1 MAIQFD
7 LRRLRLLRELKHRGT
22 ISAVGVAM
30 SYSHSAVSQQLKLLE
45 AEVGVPLVLPDG
57 RRVRLTPQ
65 AEILVQHVDAV
76 LEQLDR
82 AEADLA
88 GTAGGVIGTFR
99 IATFQTVMV
108 ALIPSVLAA
117 IRDGHPRLSLEVEHA
132 DPDEALSRLQVREF
146 DLIIDEVFSG
156 QPLARS
162 SAVNRTVLYRDP
174 MRLAVPPVGLP
185 HGEAKRVEDLA
196 DADWVM
202 EPAGSP
208 AREWAD
214 RTCAAAGFV
223 PRARYESPDMVVH
236 EALVR
241 GGHAVAF
248 LPDLLWVEA
257 VPAVGLHELRDGG
270 HRDIVCSVRS
280 GASDHPAVRA
290 TTSALRAACGEAN
303 DVVAARLGLPRSPA
317 STLGA

>member
-7 LRRLRLLRELKHRGT
+7 LHRLRLLRELKHRGT

-45 AEVGVPLVLPDG
+45 AEVGVPLVSPDG

-76 LEQLDR
+76 LKQLDR

-88 GTAGGVIGTFR
+88 RIGEVTGTFR
-99 IATFQTVMV
+99 IATFQTVMI
-108 ALIPSVLAA
+108 ALMPSVLASM
-117 IRDGHPRLSLEVEHA
+117 RESHPRLSLELEHA

-146 DLIIDEVFSG
+146 DLIIDEVFAG

-162 SAVNRTVLYRDP
+162 SAVNRTVLHRDP

-185 HGEAKRVEDLA
+185 HGEAERIADLA
-196 DADWVM
+196 EADWAM
-202 EPAGSP
+202 EPTGSP

-214 RTCAAAGFV
+214 RVCAAAGFV
-223 PRARYESPDMVVH
+223 PRARYESPDMVIH

-241 GGHAVAF
+241 SGHAVAF
-248 LPDLLWVEA
+248 LPDLLWAGVA
-257 VPAVGLHELRDGG
+257 PAVRLHRLQDNGY
-270 HRDIVCSVRS
+270 RDIVCSVRA
-280 GASDHPAVRA
+280 GNSDHPAVIA
-290 TTSALRAACGEAN
+290 TTDALREACEGANGVIAAH
-303 DVVAARLGLPRSPA
+303 LA
-317 STLGA
+317 SS